1 MDGTCDASMERIQNA
16 NRSWSMKT
24 NATMVRMGQVMP
36 QWRVNGTPEARHRA
50 AIKE

>member
-24 NATMVRMGQVMP
+24 KRNDGADGTGDASMESKRNARGP
-36 QWRVNGTPEARHRA
+36 A
-50 AIKE
+50 